1 METAR
6 PEMEISEPS
15 KPNMDFHE
23 PSKIIENPKLMNHS
37 NEKCD
42 IFDGKWVYDPEGKPL
57 YGPQCPFLHDQ
68 VSCRRN
74 GRPDSN
80 YEKWSWQPNEC
91 EIPRFNVTDMFERLR
106 GKRLIMVGDSLNG
119 NMWASLA
126 CLLYSAIPPSRSHIE
141 TNRIP
146 RSFRSKDYNCSVEFY
161 MNPFLVQTYVNKT
174 DGTRVLRLDQISDSA
189 RRWQGADIM
198 VFNTGHWWMH
208 KGRFQSWDLF
218 QYKGKLVEEM
228 ERESAFGMGLRTW
241 ARWVDRY
248 VDRTKTTVFFRSL
261 SPQHSGQHYCYNQSQ
276 PILDEFLLPPFPHSM
291 ARIVEGRIRR
301 MRTPVRYLNITKL
314 SQYRKD
320 AHPSIYSSKREKLM
334 INQKQSPDCSH
345 WCLPGLPD
353 TWNMLLYVS
362 MVSSNSSS
370 WHLMV

>member
-1 METAR
+1 
-6 PEMEISEPS
+6 
-15 KPNMDFHE
+15 
-23 PSKIIENPKLMNHS
+23 
-37 NEKCD
+37 
-42 IFDGKWVYDPEGKPL
+42 
-57 YGPQCPFLHDQ
+57 
-68 VSCRRN
+68 
-74 GRPDSN
+74 
-80 YEKWSWQPNEC
+80 
-91 EIPRFNVTDMFERLR
+91 
-106 GKRLIMVGDSLNG
+106 
-119 NMWASLA
+119 
-126 CLLYSAIPPSRSHIE
+126 
-141 TNRIP
+141 
-146 RSFRSKDYNCSVEFY
+146 
-161 MNPFLVQTYVNKT
+161 
-174 DGTRVLRLDQISDSA
+174 
-189 RRWQGADIM
+189 
-198 VFNTGHWWMH
+198 
-208 KGRFQSWDLF
+208 
-218 QYKGKLVEEM
+218 M

-276 PILDEFLLPPFPHSM
+276 PILDEFLLPPFPNSM

-353 TWNMLLYVS
+353 TWTMLLYVS

-370 WHLMV
+370 WHLMVWLLLHWVIDFWNAFVLDNKIENKKFILSLGFWFFSFTCYDSSLFPSYFHSYSHLLMAAQKFKYGYDFLITLPFLQKLV